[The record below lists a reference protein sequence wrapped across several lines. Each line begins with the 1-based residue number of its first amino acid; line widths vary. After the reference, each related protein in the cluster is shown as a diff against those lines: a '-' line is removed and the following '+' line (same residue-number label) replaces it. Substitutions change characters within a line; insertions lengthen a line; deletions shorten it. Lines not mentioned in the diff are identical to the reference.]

1 MTRLLLPAALLLALA
16 PLGLPTAQAT
26 DTYRVIVDPAPVP
39 HDDAPVAQ
47 VAILLDTSNSMDG
60 LIGQAK
66 AQLWKIVNRVA
77 STTKNGKPVKLQV
90 AIFEYGNSGLPA
102 SEGYVRQVQSFTSDL
117 DKVSLALFALK
128 TNGGDEYCGQVI
140 HEAVARLPWNADSG
154 YKAIFICGN
163 EPFTQGEFHY
173 EKACEQ
179 AKKGGVIVNTI
190 HCGSRE
196 EGVSGHWQDGAIL
209 GGGKFFC
216 INQDAALPDIQCPQD
231 VKIMELN
238 RKLNETYIPV
248 GRAGREGLERQ
259 ARADTANAALSRE
272 AGASRVMAKALQSK
286 NANTYDNSS
295 WDLADAYKKDDKA
308 VAAAPAAALPAN
320 MQKMDVAAREAY
332 VKDALA
338 KREAIQKDIL
348 KLSAEREAYAAK
360 EREKLAGGKKDDSF
374 GAAVLGALD
383 EQMKANGFAPGK

>member
-16 PLGLPTAQAT
+16 PLGLTAAQAT

-77 STTKNGKPVKLQV
+77 STTKNGKPVKLEV
-90 AIFEYGNSGLPA
+90 AIFEYGNNGLPA
-102 SEGYVRQVQSFTSDL
+102 SEGYIRQVQGFTGDL
-117 DKVSLALFALK
+117 DKISQALFALK

-140 HEAVARLPWNADSG
+140 HEAVTRLPWDKNSG
-154 YKAIFICGN
+154 YKAVFIAGN

-173 EKACEQ
+173 EKACAE
-179 AKKGGVIVNTI
+179 AKKLGVIVNTI
-190 HCGSRE
+190 HCGPRD
-196 EGVSGHWQDGAIL
+196 EGVSGHWQDGAVL

-231 VKIMELN
+231 VKILELN
-238 RKLNETYIPV
+238 KQLNETYIPL
-248 GRAGREGLERQ
+248 GRAGREGAERQ
-259 ARADTANAALSRE
+259 AAADTANASLSRE
-272 AGASRVMAKALQSK
+272 AGVSRARAKALQSA
-286 NANTYDNSS
+286 NANTYDNSG
-295 WDLADAYKKDDKA
+295 WDLADAYKKNAKA

-320 MQKMDVAAREAY
+320 MQKMDVVEREAY
-332 VKDALA
+332 VKGALA
-338 KREAIQKDIL
+338 KRETIQKDIL
-348 KLSAEREAYAAK
+348 KLSAAREAYAAK
-360 EREKLAGGKKDDSF
+360 ERSKLAGGKGDDSF

-383 EQMKANGFAPGK
+383 EQMKAGGFVAGK